1 MSLLVNKYR
10 QTRGKNDVGEAR
22 TAMGFKTGIDLLDYK
37 NGKLVMP
44 KGHKPYF
51 SVGIEEG
58 SYIMV
63 IGRSGSGK
71 STLAIQMACNIV
83 EPYENGAVYIDDVE
97 AAMNM
102 TRIKTIS
109 GWDDDMLENKIVHR
123 NVGITTESFYKN
135 INEVYKLKMEMKDE
149 LTVVSDK
156 LDSRGNPIEYL
167 EPTVYILDSLAM
179 LSTDSISEEEE
190 LSGQMSQTS
199 VARANAS
206 VFRRILPKLKQANII
221 LIVINHV
228 MTKVDINPMV
238 KSKAQI
244 NYLKQDET
252 IPGGHTPLYLAN
264 NIFRVDPGSK
274 LAEDEKFGIP
284 GFMNKI
290 TIIKSRTNR
299 AGQELDCVYD
309 QNNGFSN
316 EYSNFNFLKDQKLV
330 GGAGRSFYLQGA
342 ESIKFSQKAF
352 EEKLYES
359 EELQKVYK
367 KLLAQSL
374 RQFIYMP
381 TVADIQEEQEMREQE
396 QAFLDEDP
404 EE

>member
-1 MSLLVNKYR
+1 M
-10 QTRGKNDVGEAR
+10 
-22 TAMGFKTGIDLLDYK
+22 I
-37 NGKLVMP
+37 
-44 KGHKPYF
+44 
-51 SVGIEEG
+51 
-58 SYIMV
+58 
-63 IGRSGSGK
+63 
-71 STLAIQMACNIV
+71 
-83 EPYENGAVYIDDVE
+83 
-97 AAMNM
+97 
-102 TRIKTIS
+102 
-109 GWDDDMLENKIVHR
+109 
-123 NVGITTESFYKN
+123 
-135 INEVYKLKMEMKDE
+135 
-149 LTVVSDK
+149 
-156 LDSRGNPIEYL
+156 
-167 EPTVYILDSLAM
+167 
-179 LSTDSISEEEE
+179 
-190 LSGQMSQTS
+190 
-199 VARANAS
+199 
-206 VFRRILPKLKQANII
+206 
-221 LIVINHV
+221 
-228 MTKVDINPMV
+228 

-274 LAEDEKFGIP
+274 LSEDEKFGIP